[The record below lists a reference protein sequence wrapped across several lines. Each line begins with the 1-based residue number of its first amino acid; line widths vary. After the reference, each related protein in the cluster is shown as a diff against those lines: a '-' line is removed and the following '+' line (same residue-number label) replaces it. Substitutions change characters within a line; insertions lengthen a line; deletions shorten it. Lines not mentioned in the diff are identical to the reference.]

1 MRQQLKKLGVVVVY
15 LFGSRARG
23 RAGTLSD
30 YDIGVLLNENIP
42 AKNFLDVRL
51 NMMQIFSD
59 FFKTDRIDI
68 VILNEA
74 PALLAMNIIGE
85 GRVLFDF
92 AREQRINF
100 ETKTTM
106 KYLDRLPYER
116 RHLNSLITSV

>member
-1 MRQQLKKLGVVVVY
+1 MKQQLKKLGVVAVY

-23 RAGTLSD
+23 RAGALSD

-42 AKNFLDVRL
+42 AKNFLDAQL
-51 NMMQIFSD
+51 NMVRIFSD

-74 PALLAMNIIGE
+74 APLLAMNIIDD

-92 AREQRINF
+92 IHKQRINF

-106 KYLDRLPYER
+106 KYLDRLPHEQRY
-116 RHLNSLITSV
+116 LNSLISSV

>member
-1 MRQQLKKLGVVVVY
+1 MKQRLKKLGAIAVY

-23 RAGTLSD
+23 RAGALSD
-30 YDIGVLLNENIP
+30 YDIGVLLGENIP
-42 AKNFLDVRL
+42 TKSFLDTKLGLIR
-51 NMMQIFSD
+51 IFSK

-74 PALLAMNIIGE
+74 PALLAMNIIDE

-92 AREQRINF
+92 AHEQRINF

-106 KYLDRLPYER
+106 KYLDRLPHEQRY
-116 RHLNSLITSV
+116 LDSLIASV